1 MNDTAGNTSRLY
13 QGDRSRA
20 FASAT
25 ALAALLAQRKI
36 SSRELLEIYL
46 GRIERLNP
54 ALNAIVTLDA
64 ERALADAD
72 AADRAIA
79 RGQSRG
85 PLHGLPI
92 TVKDC
97 LATAGLRT
105 TAGARELADYVPAHD
120 AVAVGRL
127 RAAGAIILGKTNL
140 PAFAGDAQSYNDL
153 FGTTNNP
160 WDVSRTPGGSSGG
173 SAAAIAAGLSGLELG
188 SDLGGSLRIPA
199 HFCGVYTLKPTYGI
213 VPLHGH
219 IPPPPGTM
227 ADMDV
232 GAIGPLARS
241 ASDLDLALS
250 VIAGPDT
257 EREVA
262 WRLELPPPRGK
273 SLADYRIAVWLDDPY
288 CTVDREI
295 TAVYDHLITEL
306 RGAGAPLVESVPPVP
321 VADAHDVAQ
330 RLIQGA
336 MSGWLSD
343 EMFQTL
349 LARAEAAAADDTTP
363 PVRWA
368 RNITQRVREYRL
380 AEEQRL
386 RFKAAWADFFRNHDV
401 LLCPVTPTPAFPHD
415 HTPDVD
421 ARTIVVNGATRS
433 YGDQFSWLQAI
444 GVVHLPVVGAPVG
457 LTSAGLP
464 VGIQI
469 VAPHLEDRT
478 AIDVARHI
486 ADVVG
491 GFQAPPGF

>member
-1 MNDTAGNTSRLY
+1 MPY

-20 FASAT
+20 FAPAT
-25 ALAALLAQRKI
+25 ELVAALSQQEI
-36 SSRELLEIYL
+36 SSRELLESYL

-54 ALNAIVTLDA
+54 AINAIVTLDA

-79 RGQSRG
+79 RGESCG

-105 TAGARELADYVPAHD
+105 TAGAAALADYIPTHDAD
-120 AVAVGRL
+120 AVARL
-127 RAAGAIILGKTNL
+127 RAAGAIVFGKSNL

-173 SAAAIAAGLSGLELG
+173 SAVAIAVGLSGLELG

-219 IPPPPGTM
+219 IPPLPGTL
-227 ADMDV
+227 ADIDV
-232 GAIGPLARS
+232 SAVGPLARS
-241 ASDLDLALS
+241 ADDLDLALS
-250 VIAGPDT
+250 VIAGPDN
-257 EREVA
+257 ERGVA
-262 WRLELPPPRGK
+262 WRLDLPPPRSR
-273 SLADYRIAVWLDDPY
+273 SLADYRVAAWLDDPY
-288 CTVDREI
+288 CAVDREI
-295 TAVYDHLITEL
+295 TAVYEHLVTEL
-306 RGAGAPLVESVPPVP
+306 RGAGATVEERAPPIPLAEG
-321 VADAHDVAQ
+321 HDVAQ

-336 MSGWLSD
+336 MSGWVPD
-343 EMFQTL
+343 ETFLTL
-349 LARAEAAAADDTTP
+349 LERAEAAPAEDTTS

-368 RNITQRVREYRL
+368 RNITQRVREYRRS
-380 AEEQRL
+380 EEQRL
-386 RFKAAWADFFRNHDV
+386 RLKAAWADFFRDVDV
-401 LLCPVTPTPAFPHD
+401 LLCPVTPTPAIPHD
-415 HTPDVD
+415 QTPDVD
-421 ARTIVVNGATRS
+421 ARTIVVNGAPRA

-444 GVVHLPVVGAPVG
+444 GVVHLPVVVASVG

-478 AIDVARHI
+478 AIAVARHI

-491 GFQAPPGF
+491 GFRAPPGY

>member
-1 MNDTAGNTSRLY
+1 MPHQD
-13 QGDRSRA
+13 DRSRA
-20 FASAT
+20 FAPAT
-25 ALAALLAQRKI
+25 ELVAALSAWEI
-36 SSRELLEIYL
+36 SSRELLESYL

-72 AADRAIA
+72 TADRAIA
-79 RGQSRG
+79 HGQSGG

-105 TAGARELADYVPAHD
+105 TAGAAALADYVPEHDAD
-120 AVAVGRL
+120 AVARL
-127 RAAGAIILGKTNL
+127 RSAGAIVFGKSNL

-160 WDVSRTPGGSSGG
+160 WDVRRTPGGSSGG

-219 IPPPPGTM
+219 IPPLPGTL
-227 ADMDV
+227 ADIDV
-232 GAIGPLARS
+232 SAIGPLARS
-241 ASDLDLALS
+241 ADDLDLALS

-257 EREVA
+257 ERGVA
-262 WRLELPPPRGK
+262 WRLELPPPRRT
-273 SLADYRIAVWLDDPY
+273 SLADYRIAAWLDDPY
-288 CTVDREI
+288 CAVDREI
-295 TAVYDHLITEL
+295 TAVYDHLVTAL
-306 RGAGAPLVESVPPVP
+306 RSAGATVAEPAPPVP
-321 VADAHDVAQ
+321 LADGHDVAQ

-336 MSGWLSD
+336 MSGWLPD
-343 EMFQTL
+343 ETFQTL
-349 LARAEAAAADDTTP
+349 LARAEAALADDATP

-368 RNITQRVREYRL
+368 RNITQRVREYRRS
-380 AEEQRL
+380 EEQRL
-386 RFKAAWADFFRNHDV
+386 RLKAVWTDFFRGHDV
-401 LLCPVTPTPAFPHD
+401 LLCPVMPTPAFPHD
-415 HTPDVD
+415 QTPDVD
-421 ARTIVVNGATRS
+421 ARTIVVNGAMRP
-433 YGDQFSWLQAI
+433 YGDQFSWMQAI
-444 GVVHLPVVGAPVG
+444 GVMHLPVVVAPVG

-478 AIDVARHI
+478 AIAVARHL

-491 GFQAPPGF
+491 GFQAPPGC

>member
-1 MNDTAGNTSRLY
+1 MRNQSALPVPLNCRTSAHHFDTADGRPASIRTTACDNPEQGCRRNVRNASDMNDTAENESMPHEA
-13 QGDRSRA
+13 DRSRA

-25 ALAALLAQRKI
+25 ALVELLTQRQI
-36 SSRELLEIYL
+36 SSRELLENYL
-46 GRIERLNP
+46 ARIERLNP
-54 ALNAIVTLDA
+54 ALNAIVTFDA

-120 AVAVGRL
+120 ADGVGRL
-127 RAAGAIILGKTNL
+127 RTAGAIIFGKTNL

-160 WDVSRTPGGSSGG
+160 WDVRRTPGGSSGG

-219 IPPPPGTM
+219 IPPLPGTL
-227 ADMDV
+227 ADIDV
-232 GAIGPLARS
+232 SAIGPLARS

-257 EREVA
+257 ERGVA
-262 WRLELPPPRGK
+262 WRLDLPPPRGR
-273 SLADYRIAVWLDDPY
+273 SLADYHIAVWLDDPY
-288 CTVDREI
+288 CAVDRDI
-295 TAVYDHLITEL
+295 TAVYGHLVTAL
-306 RGAGAPLVESVPPVP
+306 RGAGATIDMSAPPISL
-321 VADAHDVAQ
+321 ADGHDVAQ

-336 MSGWLSD
+336 MSGWLPD
-343 EMFQTL
+343 ETFQTL
-349 LARAEAAAADDTTP
+349 VERAE
-363 PVRWA
+363 
-368 RNITQRVREYRL
+368 
-380 AEEQRL
+380 
-386 RFKAAWADFFRNHDV
+386 
-401 LLCPVTPTPAFPHD
+401 
-415 HTPDVD
+415 
-421 ARTIVVNGATRS
+421 
-433 YGDQFSWLQAI
+433 
-444 GVVHLPVVGAPVG
+444 
-457 LTSAGLP
+457 
-464 VGIQI
+464 
-469 VAPHLEDRT
+469 VAP
-478 AIDVARHI
+478 
-486 ADVVG
+486 
-491 GFQAPPGF
+491 